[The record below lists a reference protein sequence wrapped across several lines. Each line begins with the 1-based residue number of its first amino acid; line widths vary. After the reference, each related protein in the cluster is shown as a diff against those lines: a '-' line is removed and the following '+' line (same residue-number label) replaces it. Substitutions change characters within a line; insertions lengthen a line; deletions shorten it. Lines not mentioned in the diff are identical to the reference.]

1 MERLTAERVNGI
13 KTGYWSPAKKDELV
27 QRLAEYEDVG
37 PDPSEIRKQIQ
48 QYREMDRKLR
58 EAYGDCDGL
67 LERSVDL
74 LCEHAGI
81 DIGEPIKARLLTDED
96 VDKWDAYREI
106 GTVEECREAR
116 EKQKPQKPF
125 KGADFMVV
133 RGDDGSR
140 IWESDYICHECGMG
154 ITREYIC
161 CPYCG
166 TYIDWSKEGDK
177 SREEDDH

>member
-1 MERLTAERVNGI
+1 MTN
-13 KTGYWSPAKKDELV
+13 
-27 QRLAEYEDVG
+27 
-37 PDPSEIRKQIQ
+37 
-48 QYREMDRKLR
+48 R
-58 EAYGDCDGL
+58 EAYDNMWNE
-67 LERSVDL
+67 LEQYRAIGTVEEIKSVKKYIDL
-74 LCEHAGI
+74 KRRCGTPTNTIDLCAEYIA
-81 DIGEPIKARLLTDED
+81 
-96 VDKWDAYREI
+96 I